1 MVHPPSLGWLAWLAT
16 QGPREPR
23 FPFRASHV
31 IERAQSRRVTDMIRY
46 AYRYVPYY
54 RETMDRI
61 GLSPLDITTAADL
74 VRLPMIDRSELQRD
88 PERFVSRARPLEH
101 YAQLQTG
108 GSSGDPIT
116 VYHDPFALIR
126 SGGYYQRTASLHR
139 GLLGRRFGI
148 RTLEIGHPFRT
159 ATSSTDATLARLSL
173 LTGGRRR
180 IVSILDP
187 VEHNLRELNRFRPH
201 ILHSFGSYLE
211 AMFAQLQATG
221 EPFHHPGVVVYDSD
235 AMSAGT
241 RALITETF
249 GIPVLS
255 DYGAYEAFD
264 VGFEC
269 TEHRGYHL
277 NVDLY
282 PLRIVGPGGGQLP
295 PGEPGEVVVSNLV
308 NHGTVLLNYRLGD
321 LATLLPGRCQCGRTL
336 PLLSFVQGRVADW
349 LVTPSGERRH
359 PETVPVVLDV
369 EPEVLR
375 YQAIQTTPMRLRVKL
390 VVTPSADCDA
400 LERRVQHE
408 FRDRLGSELV
418 TEVSFVDDLPRSVQ
432 GKVRTVVGLRAPSTT
447 AVDTRGN

>member
-1 MVHPPSLGWLAWLAT
+1 LGWLAWLAT

-31 IERAQSRRVTDMIRY
+31 IELAQRRRVTDMIRY

-74 VRLPMIDRSELQRD
+74 ARLPMIGRPELQRD
-88 PERFVSRARPLEH
+88 PERFLSRARPLEH

-126 SGGYYQRTASLHR
+126 SGGYYQRAASLHR

-173 LTGGRRR
+173 LTGARRR

-187 VEHNLRELNRFRPH
+187 VERNLQELNRFRPH

-235 AMSAGT
+235 AMSAGA
-241 RALITETF
+241 RALIAETF

-255 DYGAYEAFD
+255 VYGAYEAFD
-264 VGFEC
+264 IGFEC

-282 PLRIVGPGGGQLP
+282 PLRVIGPGGAQLRA
-295 PGEPGEVVVSNLV
+295 GEPGEVVVSNLV
-308 NHGTVLLNYRLGD
+308 NRGTVLLIYRLGD
-321 LATLLPGRCQCGRTL
+321 LATLLPDPCPCGRVL
-336 PLLSFVQGRVADW
+336 PLLSSVQGRVGDW

-359 PETVPVVLDV
+359 PETVPAVLDV
-369 EPEVLR
+369 EPEILR
-375 YQAIQTTPMRLRVKL
+375 YQAIQTTPTRLGVKL
-390 VVTPSADCDA
+390 VTAPSTDRDA
-400 LERRVQHE
+400 LERRIQHE
-408 FRDRLGSELV
+408 FRQQLGTELV
-418 TEVSFVDDLPRSVQ
+418 TDVSFVDDLPRSFQ
-432 GKVRTVVGLRAPSTT
+432 GKVRTVVGMSAPSTA
-447 AVDTRGN
+447 AVDAHSN

>member
-1 MVHPPSLGWLAWLAT
+1 
-16 QGPREPR
+16 
-23 FPFRASHV
+23 V

-74 VRLPMIDRSELQRD
+74 ARLPMIDRSEFQRD

-108 GSSGDPIT
+108 GSSRAPIT

-126 SGGYYQRTASLHR
+126 SGGYYQRTATVYR
-139 GLLGRRFGI
+139 ELLGRRFGI
-148 RTLEIGHPFRT
+148 RTLQIGHVRT
-159 ATSSTDATLARLSL
+159 TGSSDATLARLGL
-173 LTGGRRR
+173 LAGARRR

-187 VEHNLRELNRFRPH
+187 VERNLPELNRFRPH

-211 AMFAQLQATG
+211 SMFAHLQATG
-221 EPFHHPGVVVYDSD
+221 EPFHRPGLVVYDSD

-255 DYGAYEAFD
+255 AYGAYEAFD

-269 TEHRGYHL
+269 SEHRGYHV

-282 PLRIVGPGGGQLP
+282 PLRIIGPGGEQLAA
-295 PGEPGEVVVSNLV
+295 GEPGEVVVSNLV

-321 LATLLPGRCQCGRTL
+321 LATLLPDPCPCGRTL
-336 PLLSFVQGRVADW
+336 PLLSFVQGRVGDW

-359 PETVPVVLDV
+359 PETVPVVLDI

-375 YQAIQTTPMRLRVKL
+375 YQAVQTAPVRLTVKL
-390 VVTPSADCDA
+390 VVTPGADCDA
-400 LERRVQHE
+400 LERRVQRG
-408 FRDRLGSELV
+408 FRERLGSELV

-432 GKVRTVVGLRAPSTT
+432 GKVRTVVGLGAPSTA
-447 AVDTRGN
+447 AVDGQSN